1 MFHLRKIAIGMQN
14 NRLLTLSLPEGDAPY
29 KILWVNRL
37 EGEESLSPDFRFVIE
52 LLSDNAQLD
61 PKDFVGKLISVQL
74 LRNDGLPCIGGSG
87 MNSFGTFRRVK
98 PFRKS

>member
-1 MFHLRKIAIGMQN
+1 MQN

-37 EGEESLSPDFRFVIE
+37 EGEESLSPDFRFEIE

-61 PKDFVGKLISVQL
+61 P
-74 LRNDGLPCIGGSG
+74 
-87 MNSFGTFRRVK
+87 
-98 PFRKS
+98 